1 VESIY
6 SMNRIELN
14 HFFASRGHSPLFTD
28 FIYEDIY
35 KDLMEEE
42 VDLNLLSLKA
52 QEDIRQ
58 SFDFE
63 LPTIKTAHE
72 SQDGTVKFLIQ
83 FKDGATVETVLI
95 PFFKKYTVCLSTQV
109 GCAMN
114 CQFCFTATQ
123 GLQRNLRTEEIIG
136 QYIKAWQYLKLQRP
150 NQAVKPNVVFMGQ
163 GEPLHNF
170 DELKKALEIM
180 TDQKALELGPRQI
193 TLSTVGFLPGLQRWS
208 ELPSINLAL
217 SLHSPFEE
225 ERRKLIPI
233 NAKYPLKDVLDTLNQ
248 VPLKKRQFITL
259 EYLLIKGFNDSET
272 HAKELSKVLPKNKVI
287 INIIPFNP
295 WPGSQFQRPEV
306 ERVDQFKQF
315 LVERKMRTMIRTTK
329 GDDILAA
336 CGQLKSKDNE

>member
-1 VESIY
+1 MESIY
-6 SMNRIELN
+6 SMNRTELN
-14 HFFASRGHSPLFTD
+14 LFFASRGHSPLFTD
-28 FIYEDIY
+28 FIYADIY
-35 KDLMEEE
+35 KDLLEEE

-52 QEDIRQ
+52 QEDVRQ

-72 SQDGTVKFLIQ
+72 SHDGTVKFLIQ

-123 GLQRNLRTEEIIG
+123 GLQRNLKAEEIIG
-136 QYIKAWQYLKLQRP
+136 QYIKAWQYLKQQRP
-150 NQAVKPNVVFMGQ
+150 DQAIKPNVVFMGQ

-193 TLSTVGFLPGLQRWS
+193 TLSTVGFLPGLERWS
-208 ELPSINLAL
+208 ELPSVNLAL

-233 NAKYPLKDVLDTLNQ
+233 NAKYPLKDVIETLNQ
-248 VPLKKRQFITL
+248 VPLKKKQFITL
-259 EYLLIKGFNDSET
+259 EYLLIKDFNDTEA
-272 HAKELSKVLPKNKVI
+272 HAEELSKVLPKNKVI

-295 WPGSQFQRPEV
+295 WPGSQLKRPEV
-306 ERVDQFKQF
+306 ERVDQFKQL
-315 LVERKMRTMIRTTK
+315 LVDRKMRTMIRTTK